1 MSPPICYSQLV
12 KYLLTLRCVFTI
24 HPRNE
29 YIKEHIITEIEK
41 FLNEQFTQVITEDK
55 MGIKCLYKH
64 KDKLIDDGVVFFEFA
79 KKKWSKK
86 PIMNKRQFVIV
97 DADMGDVLQFL
108 NQYYNLSEDDF
119 NSIRHYIVN
128 TSIKRIEEFFGE
140 D

>member
-1 MSPPICYSQLV
+1 MD
-12 KYLLTLRCVFTI
+12 
-24 HPRNE
+24 H
-29 YIKEHIITEIEK
+29 IEK
-41 FLNEQFTQVITEDK
+41 FLNEKFTKVITEDK
-55 MGIKCLYKH
+55 NGIKCLFKH
-64 KDKLIDDGVVFFEFA
+64 NEGIIDDGVVFFEFA

-128 TSIKRIEEFFGE
+128 TSIKKVEEFFGE